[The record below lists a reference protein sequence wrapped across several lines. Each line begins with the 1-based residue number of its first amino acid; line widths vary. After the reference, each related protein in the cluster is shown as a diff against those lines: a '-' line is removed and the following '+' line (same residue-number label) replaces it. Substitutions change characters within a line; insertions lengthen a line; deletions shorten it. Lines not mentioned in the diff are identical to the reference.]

1 MCRIKDRERRRA
13 EGEKPAPF
21 GGVRNTGPQP
31 PAHPFSVSEARN
43 AGLLVESRRI
53 LDSQYSMNGENQ
65 YMMNNRRFVNGYEIR
80 KFPARAVAEL
90 KDPPFQDVQHFV
102 DVGVGGDAGDAQRTL
117 LDAASAGTAR
127 QFAVGDTVLVAKGD
141 LKSMRGHVVEI
152 DESRSRV
159 VLQPIGL
166 DGFTEKLDFD
176 MADLQK
182 QVMTGARVK
191 VRLLTLDSP
200 VGTPLLPSLLPAAS
214 CAAFSANLAK
224 TWKVLDSF
232 MPLLQATAG
241 LLTE

>member
-1 MCRIKDRERRRA
+1 MAWPVCICTLSCHSLICEHASAGSTRQHADARACRIQDRERRRA

-31 PAHPFSVSEARN
+31 AAHPFSVSEARN
-43 AGLLVESRRI
+43 AGLLVESRR
-53 LDSQYSMNGENQ
+53 GENQ
-65 YMMNNRRFVNGYEIR
+65 YIMNNRRFVNGYEIR
-80 KFPARAVAEL
+80 KLPARAVAEL

-141 LKSMRGHVVEI
+141 LKSMRGQVVEI

-166 DGFTEKLDFD
+166 EGFTDKLDFD

-182 QVMTGARVK
+182 QVETGARVK
-191 VRLLTLDSP
+191 VRRALRCLL
-200 VGTPLLPSLLPAAS
+200 
-214 CAAFSANLAK
+214 F
-224 TWKVLDSF
+224 
-232 MPLLQATAG
+232 
-241 LLTE
+241 